1 MINVNDARMN
11 SPLSRLRGNVSKWLI
26 IAVAS
31 VALVAMSWPY
41 ATRGVQQ
48 VRGLATQ
55 WAGLEKLEPEH
66 RGKVCAHRANTL
78 TRYRLA
84 NRLFDCI
91 EIDVVV
97 TPAVAD
103 RPSVYHP
110 GSNDRGPSL
119 EQLLRRS
126 RLPAGVLWLDVKD
139 LGEANWRT
147 LHSLLLELVPE
158 ERLPDILIETGWA
171 DEAAAVAVDGFR
183 RSGFPV
189 SYYLPTREAIECG
202 PSESEDCVAFREMV
216 LRTLD
221 LGFSHLSFDAR
232 GYEFVQ
238 AMRHELPQPLRLLT
252 WHTARRFPQLEMLD
266 DVDLYIVRF
275 RTPFDP

>member
-1 MINVNDARMN
+1 MNDARMN
-11 SPLSRLRGNVSKWLI
+11 SPLSRMRGNVSKWLV
-26 IAVAS
+26 IAVAG
-31 VALVAMSWPY
+31 VVLVAMSWPY
-41 ATRGVQQ
+41 ATSGAQQ
-48 VRGLATQ
+48 VKRLGQQ
-55 WAGLEKLEPEH
+55 WAGLAKLEPEH

-78 TRYRLA
+78 ARYWLA
-84 NRLFDCI
+84 NRMFDCI

-97 TPAVAD
+97 TPTVAD

-110 GSNDRGPSL
+110 GANYRGLSL

-139 LGEANWRT
+139 LGESNWRT
-147 LHSLLLELVPE
+147 LHSLLLEHIPE
-158 ERLPDILIETGWA
+158 DRRPDILIETGWS
-171 DEAAAVAVDGFR
+171 EEVAAMAVDEFR

-202 PSESEDCVAFREMV
+202 PSESEDCVALREVV

-238 AMRHELPQPLRLLT
+238 AMRHELPEPLRLLT

-275 RTPFDP
+275 PTPFDR